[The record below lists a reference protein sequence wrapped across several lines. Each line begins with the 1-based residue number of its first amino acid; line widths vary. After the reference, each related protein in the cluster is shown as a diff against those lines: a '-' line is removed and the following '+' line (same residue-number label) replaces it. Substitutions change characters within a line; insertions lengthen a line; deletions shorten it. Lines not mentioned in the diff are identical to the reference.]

1 MKIAS
6 LGDLLPDTIN
16 LYAWGDGQVLKLYDP
31 DAPPDGVT
39 WIASVDRALF
49 EAGLPVPAVG
59 ETLEIEGCLGQ
70 VYERI
75 EGPTIAAA
83 LFGSGPGQ
91 PGSIVELSHTFAE
104 VHAEVHGCGPI
115 PVIDSQQHAMSRAIG
130 RAAPLPASLK
140 SAALSS

>member
-83 LFGSGPGQ
+83 VRVRTGATRFDRRT
-91 PGSIVELSHTFAE
+91 LSHLRRGA
-104 VHAEVHGCGPI
+104 C
-115 PVIDSQQHAMSRAIG
+115 
-130 RAAPLPASLK
+130 
-140 SAALSS
+140 